1 MSDKIKIRDV
11 EGGIDGEKLKGCYF
25 VPAEDGSGTF
35 DFYDKKI
42 GDHNK
47 PLKTGIT
54 SGTKFEFILPDHG
67 DLPWQID
74 VKSITDEKAH
84 GEWFAG
90 LQKIRD
96 QVSDDE
102 GSGTF
107 QAQAGGAMVPEDTAY
122 SATA

>member
-1 MSDKIKIRDV
+1 MSDKIKISHV
-11 EGGIDGEKLKGCYF
+11 EGGPNGDKLKGCYF
-25 VPAEDGSGTF
+25 VPTGDGKF

-42 GDHNK
+42 GNIDE

-54 SGTKFEFILPDHG
+54 ADSSFEFELWDHP
-67 DLPWQID
+67 DLPWKIYVESID
-74 VKSITDEKAH
+74 DKEAH

-90 LQKIRD
+90 LQKIGGIEND
-96 QVSDDE
+96 Q

-107 QAQAGGAMVPEDTAY
+107 QAQAGGATVVEGSAS